1 MAHGVAGASYSG
13 VQTAAIIL
21 NCKQEDL
28 IKTDKS
34 QNVRIY
40 DAENISKY
48 PEWMLQKMKVKRA
61 RARTVL
67 KNLNKLNY

>member
-28 IKTDKS
+28 IKTDES
-34 QNVRIY
+34 QKMRIY
-40 DAENISKY
+40 NAENSSEY
-48 PEWMLQKMKVKRA
+48 PEWMLQKMKIKRA
-61 RARTVL
+61 RVR
-67 KNLNKLNY
+67 KGS

>member
-13 VQTAAIIL
+13 VQTSAIIL

-28 IKTDKS
+28 IKTDES

-40 DAENISKY
+40 DAENSSEY
-48 PEWMLQKMKVKRA
+48 PEWMLQKMKMKKARA
-61 RARTVL
+61 RAAL
-67 KNLNKLNY
+67 

>member
-28 IKTDKS
+28 IKTDES

-40 DAENISKY
+40 DAENSSEY
-48 PEWMLQKMKVKRA
+48 PEWILQKIKMKKKRA
-61 RARTVL
+61 RADL
-67 KNLNKLNY
+67 S